1 MPKLASIIQVLSHKY
16 EKPIYIKLYGN
27 EGRISNPYVLKA
39 KNAAV
44 LKKLAG
50 IDSLAVEYTHESFR
64 EENATKTEYLL
75 IEQMAE

>member
-1 MPKLASIIQVLSHKY
+1 M
-16 EKPIYIKLYGN
+16 
-27 EGRISNPYVLKA
+27 LKA